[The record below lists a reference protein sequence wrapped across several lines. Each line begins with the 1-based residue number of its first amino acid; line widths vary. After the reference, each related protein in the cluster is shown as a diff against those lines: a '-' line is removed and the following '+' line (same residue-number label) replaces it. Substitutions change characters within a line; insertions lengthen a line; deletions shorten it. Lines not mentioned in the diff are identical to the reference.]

1 MSSLIHLVV
10 VFNLIALLLRTLTA
24 LNTSCREGPIFKCRG
39 GLMFIT
45 V

>member
-24 LNTSCREGPIFKCRG
+24 LNTSVGK
-39 GLMFIT
+39 GLYLNAE
-45 V
+45 VVSCL